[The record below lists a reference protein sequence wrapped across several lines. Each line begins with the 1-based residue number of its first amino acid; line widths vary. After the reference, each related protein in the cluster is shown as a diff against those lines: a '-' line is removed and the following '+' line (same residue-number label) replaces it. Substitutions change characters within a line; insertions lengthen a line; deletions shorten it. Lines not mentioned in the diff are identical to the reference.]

1 MFGGVPRPV
10 AVVPHTHWDR
20 EWYAPFPTFRQA
32 LVELLDDLLPSLEAD
47 PSCRHFLLDGQMAMV
62 DDYLAVRPEATDTV
76 RRLNAAGRIAVG
88 PWYVLMD
95 EFLVSGETIV
105 RNLQLGFDRAAALG
119 GAMEVGYLPDM
130 FGHVAQMPQLLRLAG
145 VEHAVVWRGVPAAVD
160 GTAFTWT
167 APDGSSVRAE
177 YLATGYHNGMGMP
190 SDPDELLRRIDH
202 YVEELGP
209 RLDGGPLLWM
219 NGSDHTVPEPWIGRV
234 VAEADDRS
242 TELELRVSSLA
253 EHLAGAPA
261 PTTEVRGEL
270 RSGARANLL
279 AGVTSNRV
287 DVKQAAAA
295 AERALERR
303 AEPLCALFV
312 PPDRWPGALLEDAWL
327 AVVRNAAHDS
337 ICACSADD
345 VVDAVLHR
353 FAEARSTADALAGS
367 ALRWF
372 GLALGADGPVAV
384 NSTGRRRSGIVELV
398 VPGSGPIE
406 GAQVVRER
414 PAALLDNT
422 APGRDLAE
430 LLAPLHVQEVAPET
444 YVTAVEIDE
453 GPDRVEVTMR
463 AEADL
468 IESHAVADKRLAL
481 EALAASRPETPF
493 RVVVTQAPSRS
504 VLVRVDDVPPFG
516 WAPWSPGPLGVD
528 PVTADGT
535 SLANGLTTVEVDS
548 RDGTFTV
555 DGHAGLG
562 RLVDG
567 GDRGDTYTYDP
578 PAADVLVDTPDS
590 VAVEVTEAGPLRGRL
605 VVRSRYRW
613 PEGLDE
619 GLQARAGERVVE
631 VRTTL
636 ELRAGERA
644 VRVTTELDNAVR
656 DHRLRVHLP
665 LPRRSATSVAESAF
679 GTVER
684 GTTAEGGPTERPL
697 PTFPSRRFVAAGGLT
712 VVHDG
717 LQEYELVDVAED
729 GSAGE
734 LAVTLLRCT
743 GILARVEVGNRPL
756 PAGPAVPLEGPQLAG
771 RHTLRWAVAV
781 GDDVDP
787 WALADDVLVPLDVVE
802 GVGAGHLPERGTALD
817 VAGAE
822 VSAVVRRAGALE
834 VRVHNPSPSG
844 TTVTFPGRSG
854 WLVDLRGRAVE
865 PFDGS
870 FPLGP
875 WAIATARLAEA

>member
-1 MFGGVPRPV
+1 VPRPV

-47 PSCRHFLLDGQMAMV
+47 PSCRHFLLDGQVAMV
-62 DDYLAVRPEATDTV
+62 DDYLAVRPEAADAV
-76 RRLNAAGRIAVG
+76 RRLNAAGRIAIG

-105 RNLQLGFDRAAALG
+105 RNLQLGLDRAAALG

-145 VEHAVVWRGVPAAVD
+145 IEHAVVWRGVPAAVD

-190 SDPDELLRRIDH
+190 SDPDELLRRIDR

-234 VAEADDRS
+234 VAEADERS
-242 TELELRVSSLA
+242 AELSLRVTSLA
-253 EHLAGAPA
+253 DHLAGAPA

-279 AGVTSNRV
+279 AGTTSNRV

-312 PPDRWPGALLEDAWL
+312 PPDRWPGALLEQAWL
-327 AVVRNAAHDS
+327 GVVRNAAHDS
-337 ICACSADD
+337 ICACSADE

-353 FAEARSTADALAGS
+353 YAEARASADALAGS
-367 ALRWF
+367 ALRWV
-372 GLALGADGPVAV
+372 GLALGSSGPVAV
-384 NSTGRRRSGIVELV
+384 NSTGRTRGGLVELV
-398 VPGSGPIE
+398 VPGSGPVE

-414 PAALLDNT
+414 PAALLDAT

-430 LLAPLHVQEVAPET
+430 LLAPLHVQEVAPDT

-453 GPDRVEVTMR
+453 GPDAVEVRMR

-468 IESHAVADKRLAL
+468 VESHAVADQRLAL

-493 RVVVTQAPSRS
+493 RVVVTQEPSRS
-504 VLVRVDDVPPFG
+504 VLARVAGVPPFG
-516 WAPWSPGPLGVD
+516 WAAWSPGPLDVA
-528 PVTADGT
+528 PVTAGPT
-535 SLANGLTTVEVDS
+535 SLANGLTTVEVDPA
-548 RDGTFTV
+548 DGTFAI

-578 PAADVLVDTPDS
+578 PAADVVVDAPES
-590 VAVEVTEAGPLRGRL
+590 VVVEVAEEGPLRGRL
-605 VVRSRYRW
+605 VVKSRYRW
-613 PEGLDE
+613 PERLDE
-619 GLQARAGERVVE
+619 GLQARAGERAVE

-644 VRVTTELDNAVR
+644 VRVATELDNAVR

-665 LPRRSATSVAESAF
+665 LPRRAATSVAESAF

-697 PTFPSRRFVAAGGLT
+697 PTFPSRRFVVAGGLT

-717 LQEYELVDVAED
+717 LQEYELVDVAGD
-729 GSAGE
+729 GTAGE
-734 LAVTLLRCT
+734 LALTLLRCT

-756 PAGPAVPLEGPQLAG
+756 PAGPAVPLEGPQLPG
-771 RHTLRWAVAV
+771 RRTLRWAVAV

-787 WALADDVLVPLDVVE
+787 WALADDVLLPLDVVE
-802 GVGAGHLPERGTALD
+802 GVGVGHLPARGTALE
-817 VAGAE
+817 VSGAE

-834 VRVHNPSPSG
+834 VRVHNPSPEV

-854 WLVDLRGRAVE
+854 WLVDLRGRSLE

-870 FPLGP
+870 IALGP
-875 WAIATARLAEA
+875 GAVATARLTEA